1 MRARLAS
8 TVTAIL
14 LALASAC
21 DEGGGDAGADAR
33 AWPPRTRLF
42 VAGSGEARLHVFD
55 LETLERV
62 TTIAV
67 PSGPGEVHAT
77 PDGRLVW
84 AVSREAGVLAIVDP
98 ETLRLAREVPLGA
111 RPTHSYVE
119 PGYAR
124 VWVGNDGSGDV
135 SVVELAGGAEER
147 VLTGN
152 GHHKMAMVTGADGAL
167 RFVYASN
174 LADGTISVLAPG
186 PALVTNVGVGPA
198 PHGMDYAAATARV
211 YNCSGDAE
219 QSVEVLDPDAAH
231 AVVSRIPLPARCGYL
246 VVHGAE
252 AFATLGPA
260 GLLARIDL
268 ETEEVAT
275 FAAGQT
281 PDKLAV
287 AGERAFVS
295 NVTTPT
301 VTVVDLAG
309 GPSRSIEVG
318 AAVVRDGRGHRGL
331 LLFGDRLFVPN
342 EADGTVSVIDV
353 ETEAVIATLEGI
365 VAPAG
370 IAVAGPGV
378 GTTHPR

>member
-1 MRARLAS
+1 MSTRLA
-8 TVTAIL
+8 TAIL
-14 LALASAC
+14 LAAGAAAC
-21 DEGGGDAGADAR
+21 DDDGARDGGPDAR
-33 AWPPRTRLF
+33 AWPARARVF
-42 VAGSGEARLHVFD
+42 VAGSGDESLHVFD

-67 PSGPGEVHAT
+67 PAGPGEVHAT
-77 PDGRLVW
+77 PDGRW
-84 AVSREAGVLAIVDP
+84 VLAVARDAGTLAVVDP
-98 ETLRLAREVPLGA
+98 ETLAVAREVPLGA
-111 RPTHSYVE
+111 RPTHAYVE
-119 PGYAR
+119 PGHAR

-135 SVVELAGGAEER
+135 SVVELASGEEER

-167 RFVYASN
+167 RFVYVSN
-174 LADGTISVLAPG
+174 IADGTVSVLDPAP
-186 PALVTNVGVGPA
+186 AFVTNVGVGPA
-198 PHGMDYAAATARV
+198 PHGMDYAAATGRV

-219 QSVEVLDPDAAH
+219 SSVEVLDPDAGH

-246 VVHGAE
+246 EVHGRE
-252 AFATLGPA
+252 AFATLGSA

-268 ETEEVAT
+268 ETQEVAT
-275 FAAGQT
+275 LDAGEA
-281 PDKLAV
+281 PDKVAI

-309 GPSRSIEVG
+309 GPSRSVEVG
-318 AAVVRDGRGHRGL
+318 AAAVRDGSGHRGL
-331 LLFGDRLFVPN
+331 HLFGDRLFVPN
-342 EADGTVSVIDV
+342 AADGTVSVIDV
-353 ETEAVIATLEGI
+353 GAEAVIATLDGM